1 MGENGS
7 FALGTGEMKQKN
19 WDALHANKDFLKTGP
34 VIIYILNQKAIS
46 QILKT
51 GEAGDINTRNIFIVQ
66 VVPKSLIWTY
76 FLTFIIFN
84 KLPSLFI
91 FTSGRLYNP
100 PPTPETN
107 L

>member
-34 VIIYILNQKAIS
+34 VIMYILNQKAIS

-51 GEAGDINTRNIFIVQ
+51 GEAGDINTRG
-66 VVPKSLIWTY
+66 TY
-76 FLTFIIFN
+76 L
-84 KLPSLFI
+84 
-91 FTSGRLYNP
+91 
-100 PPTPETN
+100 
-107 L
+107 